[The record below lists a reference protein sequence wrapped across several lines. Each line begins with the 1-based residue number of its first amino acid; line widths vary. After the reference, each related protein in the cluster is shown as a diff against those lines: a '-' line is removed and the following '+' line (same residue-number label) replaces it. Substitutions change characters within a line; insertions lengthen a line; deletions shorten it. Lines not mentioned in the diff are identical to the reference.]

1 MPRREAELR
10 LFQSFPS
17 VSFVEKKLQKKSV
30 LFHYICGP
38 RGLPPHL
45 LPGRV
50 QCSNPPPG
58 QLCSGGQHLAHVES
72 GPCLVLPARVHFSL
86 NPGQFG
92 CLSTSAFQSGQET
105 YSLAV
110 CLDFFMVILG
120 AAVQRILSISFG
132 NWAASAFLWGSEL
145 SVSCSVHCHPVSSL
159 LMISS
164 VVALVHKFTS

>member
-1 MPRREAELR
+1 M
-10 LFQSFPS
+10 LFKTLPIFS
-17 VSFVEKKLQKKSV
+17 VSGFRGEKTAKKSV
-30 LFHYICGP
+30 LFHCICGP

-45 LPGRV
+45 LPGCM

-58 QLCSGGQHLAHVES
+58 QLCSRGRHLAHVES
-72 GPCLVLPARVHFSL
+72 GPCLVLPARVCFSL

-92 CLSTSAFQSGQET
+92 CLSTSAFQRGQET

-120 AAVQRILSISFG
+120 AAVQRTLSISFG
-132 NWAASAFLWGSEL
+132 NWAASAFLWGSEF